1 MLYFLSPVMS
11 NKKLDIICTA
21 ILTHSTSL
29 IRRTHT
35 VSESLVFLSL
45 IIYLTILIS
54 LSVAVTKSNS
64 DEERVDFSL

>member
-1 MLYFLSPVMS
+1 MLYFLSPVTS

-29 IRRTHT
+29 IRRTRA
-35 VSESLVFLSL
+35 VSESLVLVSL
-45 IIYLTILIS
+45 IIYLTVLIS
-54 LSVAVTKSNS
+54 LSVAVTKSNL